1 MTDEELIE
9 VCKGNTVDELK
20 TAVRVVRGIAFRAGY
35 GKNPELCMAANKVLW
50 NLNIIIES
58 NAERQSRREA
68 TYSERSGST
77 IGGQDEGR

>member
-35 GKNPELCMAANKVLW
+35 GKNPELCIAANKVLR

-58 NAERQSRREA
+58 NDKAE
-68 TYSERSGST
+68 GL
-77 IGGQDEGR
+77 